1 MSVRWWEWR
10 DVVRR
15 VGDDRRSEQ
24 REIGTGIEI
33 GAGIVVVVNWIWDWI

>member
-1 MSVRWWEWR
+1 MMSERWWEWR

-24 REIGTGIEI
+24 REFGTEIEI
-33 GAGIVVVVNWIWDWI
+33 GAVIVVGVVVREG